1 MRIPPRSLPS
11 GRGTWGFPTR
21 PSMAPSFLDP
31 APRTRRTV
39 LGLMALLL
47 LMGSQE
53 LTAQDLGTDCEL
65 REYASIRSTQSAP
78 GLRVTWLGQPFLVCP
93 DGTRIRSDSAVVYE
107 QSRRA
112 ELIGRVRF
120 ETEDRLLESRLA
132 DYFEREGRLFAREEV
147 IFTDLERGSE
157 VRGDTL
163 TYLGVTELRAE
174 EQVTVTGGRPE
185 ALLEAPTDRVGPD
198 GAPAPYRV
206 IGNRLRFEG
215 ERFFWAD
222 GDVEVFREDL
232 EAYSDSLAFDQQDG
246 QLFLNGNAR
255 VLAEAEMEGDQINL
269 TIPDDVLDQVT
280 IRRRGRLVTEDLDL
294 MGEEIRVTL
303 EDEKLQRV
311 VAVHR
316 SGSEEDPP
324 PRPRAVTADFTL
336 QADSID
342 VRSPDEILET
352 VHAVGGARG
361 ETLTRGQAP
370 IPVEMDEDVVPV
382 EAEEVLAQ
390 LEDIGAEPRGD
401 ADADPAPG
409 DGTDRAGM
417 QVDRDWIEGDE
428 ILAVFEPVAGPSE
441 LAAGTEL
448 DPDQE
453 PGAELPVPDPAVD
466 PESPTA
472 DGPSDPEQE
481 ARREYQLVRLEASG
495 NARTLYR
502 SPPEDDGTGGGDASV
517 PPGPGGP
524 LWAVS
529 YIVAEEIAIF
539 LTEGEVER
547 LEARDTV
554 LGIQL
559 EPDRN
564 GRGEADV
571 ESGDER
577 GESTEGQLEA

>member
-1 MRIPPRSLPS
+1 MR
-11 GRGTWGFPTR
+11 T
-21 PSMAPSFLDP
+21 APSSDALWYGTAGSP
-31 APRTRRTV
+31 WIPQA
-39 LGLMALLL
+39 LGLILGLFTLLL
-47 LMGSQE
+47 ATGAQE
-53 LTAQDLGTDCEL
+53 LSAQDLGTDCEL

-78 GLRVTWLGQPFLVCP
+78 GLRVTWLAEPFLVCP

-112 ELIGRVRF
+112 ELIGGVRF
-120 ETEDRLLESRLA
+120 ETEARLLESRLA
-132 DYFEREGRLFAREEV
+132 DYFEREGRLFARDDV
-147 IFTDLERGSE
+147 VFTDLERGSE

-163 TYLGVTELRAE
+163 TYLGVTERRAE

-185 ALLEAPTDRVGPD
+185 AILEPPTDRVGPD
-198 GAPAPYRV
+198 RAPAPYRV

-222 GDVEVFREDL
+222 GDVEVFREEL
-232 EAYSDSLAFDQQDG
+232 EAYADSLAFDQGNG

-269 TIPDDVLDQVT
+269 TIPDDVLERVT

-294 MGEEIRVTL
+294 VGEEIRVTL
-303 EDEKLQRV
+303 EDEKLQRL

-316 SGSEEDPP
+316 NGSDEDPP

-352 VHAVGGARG
+352 VHAVGRARG

-370 IPVEMDEDVVPV
+370 LPV
-382 EAEEVLAQ
+382 EAEDELDPTDADQILEQ
-390 LEDIGAEPRGD
+390 LEELG
-401 ADADPAPG
+401 ADPPREPDAEG
-409 DGTDRAGM
+409 VDEDGSDPPRIQM
-417 QVDRDWIEGDE
+417 DRDWIEGNE
-428 ILAVFEPVAGPSE
+428 ILAVFEPVMEPSE
-441 LAAGTEL
+441 IAAGAEDEPDQ
-448 DPDQE
+448 DPDADE
-453 PGAELPVPDPAVD
+453 PDPEIDLETALSD
-466 PESPTA
+466 SPSEG
-472 DGPSDPEQE
+472 DEE
-481 ARREYQLVRLEASG
+481 ARRPQYRLVRLEARG

-502 SPPEDDGTGGGDASV
+502 SPPEEDRTAGGDRRDR
-517 PPGPGGP
+517 PGSAGP

-539 LTEGEVER
+539 LTDGEVER

-559 EPDRN
+559 EPDRD
-564 GRGEADV
+564 GRGEENS

-577 GESTEGQLEA
+577 GDSPEGQPEV

>member
-1 MRIPPRSLPS
+1 MRSFPPCDASL
-11 GRGTWGFPTR
+11 TR
-21 PSMAPSFLDP
+21 AVGLPGI
-31 APRTRRTV
+31 RRALVAV
-39 LGLMALLL
+39 LGLLLVT
-47 LMGSQE
+47 GFQE
-53 LTAQDLGTDCEL
+53 LRAQDLGTDCEL

-78 GLRVTWLGQPFLVCP
+78 GLRVTWLADPFLVCP

-112 ELIGRVRF
+112 ELIGGVRF
-120 ETEDRLLESRLA
+120 ETEARLLESRLA
-132 DYFEREGRLFAREEV
+132 DYFEREGRLFARGDV
-147 IFTDLERGSE
+147 VFTDLERGSE

-163 TYLGVTELRAE
+163 TYLGVTERRSE

-185 ALLEAPTDRVGPD
+185 AILEPPTDRVGPD

-232 EAYSDSLAFDQQDG
+232 EAYSDSLAFDQGDG

-269 TIPDDVLDQVT
+269 AIPDDVLERVT
-280 IRRRGRLVTEDLDL
+280 IRRRGRLLTEDLEL
-294 MGEEIRVTL
+294 VGEEIRVTL

-316 SGSEEDPP
+316 SGSDEDPP

-342 VRSPDEILET
+342 VLSPDEILET
-352 VHAVGGARG
+352 VHAVGRARG

-370 IPVEMDEDVVPV
+370 LPV
-382 EAEEVLAQ
+382 EAEEDLGPTEADEILEQ
-390 LEDIGAEPRGD
+390 LEALGAEPPQEPD
-401 ADADPAPG
+401 AQEATEDAS
-409 DGTDRAGM
+409 DRPQI
-417 QVDRDWIEGDE
+417 QVDRDWIEGNE
-428 ILAVFEPVAGPSE
+428 ILAVFEPVIEPSE
-441 LAAGTEL
+441 IAAGAQDEPGQ
-448 DPDQE
+448 DPDADE
-453 PGAELPVPDPAVD
+453 PEPEVD
-466 PESPTA
+466 PESALSDP
-472 DGPSDPEQE
+472 PSDPDED
-481 ARREYQLVRLEASG
+481 ARRPQYRLVRLEAKG

-502 SPPEDDGTGGGDASV
+502 SPPEEDGTEGGDRSER
-517 PPGPGGP
+517 PGTGGP

-539 LTEGEVER
+539 LVEGEVER

-559 EPDRN
+559 EPDRD
-564 GRGEADV
+564 GRGEEDL

-577 GESTEGQLEA
+577 GDSPEGQPEA